1 MSIPLRLWH
10 QRCRCLLIIIIL
22 TTLASTTSDNGNK
35 VNALQDS
42 AETTNHV
49 HYDKPMIPNST
60 AESSPSSHKRPSFD
74 KKKQKKQINRLK
86 QWRVATIDEDE
97 EVIIEKICL
106 TGLNALI
113 STFRF
118 TAIFVRRTVDTI
130 AGVLSG
136 LIKALAGAFKLAA
149 DGVYLAAMNLAKPR
163 APDDRMPHLF
173 EHLGRRVAK
182 ILRPIASV
190 FYGISEACILTGET
204 TEALTTGLGQ
214 AVEDSFRSLEFLCTS
229 LQRGLTFILHPQ
241 KNTNT
246 TRLGDAF
253 HERKRQAVLHTDID
267 HMDRKRDKNLHPL
280 RFGVPIAAPLGG
292 SIHPQATGSD
302 HRNIDDIFSKQDDI
316 EKEKNLPLDG
326 ITNQSVNRTASDE
339 STEESSGQTEPDIE
353 KLQDEPSIRL
363 PPSLTSWFW
372 FLPNLWFLDDSNS
385 SRRKHEENHKGSF
398 SLYLRSLFYTISRWE
413 KYFGIRSSANYMS
426 YYDDFMSVLL
436 LLVHISWSWIAGPW
450 ISPVAV
456 KAATSR

>member
-1 MSIPLRLWH
+1 LV
-10 QRCRCLLIIIIL
+10 
-22 TTLASTTSDNGNK
+22 STTSDNGNS

-49 HYDKPMIPNST
+49 HHDKPLILNST
-60 AESSPSSHKRPSFD
+60 SESFPSSHKRPSFD

-113 STFRF
+113 SAFRF

-182 ILRPIASV
+182 VLRPIASV
-190 FYGISEACILTGET
+190 FYGVSEACILTGET

-292 SIHPQATGSD
+292 PIHPQATGSD

-326 ITNQSVNRTASDE
+326 ITNQSVNMAANDE
-339 STEESSGQTEPDIE
+339 STEESSGQKESDTE
-353 KLQDEPSIRL
+353 KLEEEPSIPPT
-363 PPSLTSWFW
+363 PPSSWYNHNIHISKYIASYHTFSYIDYSFNNINKSSYIYCYSNRFW
-372 FLPNLWFLDDSNS
+372 FFPNLWFLDDSSS
-385 SRRKHEENHKGSF
+385 SRRIHEENHKGSF
-398 SLYLRSLFYTISRWE
+398 SLYLRSLFYTISRWDV
-413 KYFGIRSSANYMS
+413 YIYMYMYIYVYTCIYIYIYIRIYT
-426 YYDDFMSVLL
+426 YIY
-436 LLVHISWSWIAGPW
+436 IYIY
-450 ISPVAV
+450 I
-456 KAATSR
+456 